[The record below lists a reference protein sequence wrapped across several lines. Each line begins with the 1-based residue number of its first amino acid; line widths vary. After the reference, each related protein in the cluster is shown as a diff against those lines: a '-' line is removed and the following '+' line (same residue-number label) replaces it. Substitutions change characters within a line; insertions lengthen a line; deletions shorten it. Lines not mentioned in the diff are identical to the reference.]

1 MKNFKLSSTGTSSTG
16 AARLTHEVEFL
27 SFPGGERHVRLPDV
41 RAVDS
46 LTWELTAPVYTPAD
60 TMDLL
65 LVVDALRRMVRP
77 GSRLTL
83 NLPYVSYARQ
93 DRVALIG
100 EPLSAKV
107 FCNLINSLE
116 FDLVRVMDPHS
127 DVVSALLNNVAVVP
141 VAELLKSTVFK
152 LGHEFP
158 AEFALV
164 APDAGAR
171 KKVEAASMALGGVP
185 VVYGGK
191 KRDPKTGALSGFYV
205 EGQVPPDKALLV
217 VDDICDGGYTF
228 IALAAVLRKQTTMP
242 LYLYVTHG
250 LFTKGIQPLLDA
262 GYRKIYC
269 ANCNNDAAIP
279 FLG

>member
-1 MKNFKLSSTGTSSTG
+1 MSTGVAPSG
-16 AARLTHEVEFL
+16 VENIGHTVAFM

-41 RAVDS
+41 RAVDA
-46 LTWELTAPVYTPAD
+46 TAWELTAPVYTPAD
-60 TMDLL
+60 LMDLF
-65 LVVDALRRMVRP
+65 LVVDALRRMIRP

-93 DRVALIG
+93 DRVALVG

-116 FDLVRVMDPHS
+116 FDVVRVLDPHS
-127 DVVSALLNNVAVVP
+127 DVVSALLNNVEVFTA
-141 VAELLKSTVFK
+141 ADLIKSTVFK
-152 LGHEFP
+152 IGANFP
-158 AEFALV
+158 EAYALV

-171 KKVEAASMALGGVP
+171 KKVEAVSLALGGVP

-205 EGQVPPDKALLV
+205 EGQVPTNVPLLV
-217 VDDICDGGYTF
+217 VDDICDGGGTF
-228 IALAAVLRKQTTMP
+228 IALAAVLRKQTTQP

-250 LFTKGIQPLLDA
+250 LFTKGVQPLLDA
-262 GYRKIYC
+262 GYSKIFC
-269 ANCNNDAAIP
+269 ANCNNEAVTP
-279 FLG
+279 FLS

>member
-1 MKNFKLSSTGTSSTG
+1 MSIG
-16 AARLTHEVEFL
+16 AEPCGFGKIIHAVSFM

-41 RAVDS
+41 RAIDA
-46 LTWELTAPVYTPAD
+46 TAWELTAPVYTPAD
-60 TMDLL
+60 LMDLF
-65 LVVDALRRMVRP
+65 LVVDALRRMIRP
-77 GSRLTL
+77 GARLTL

-93 DRVALIG
+93 DRVALVG

-116 FDLVRVMDPHS
+116 FDLVRVLDPHS
-127 DVVSALLNNVAVVP
+127 DVVSALLNNVEVITA
-141 VAELLKSTVFK
+141 AELIKSTVLK
-152 LGHEFP
+152 LVSNFP
-158 AEFALV
+158 AAYAVV

-171 KKVEAASMALGGVP
+171 KKVEAVSLALGGVP

-205 EGQVPPDKALLV
+205 EGQVPADMPLLV
-217 VDDICDGGYTF
+217 VDDICDGGGTF
-228 IALAAVLRKQTTMP
+228 IALAEVLRKQTTQP

-250 LFTKGIQPLLDA
+250 LFTKGVQPLLDA
-262 GYRKIYC
+262 GYSKIFC

-279 FLG
+279 FLS